1 MIRKTFFLD
10 KEQIDFLKSLPGTS
24 SEHIR
29 QAINEYKKKQQNVSA
44 SQSQTVQSALTRKEE
59 NNG

>member
-10 KEQIDFLKSLPGTS
+10 KEQIDYLESLPGTS

-29 QAINEYKKKQQNVSA
+29 QAINDYKEKHQNVSA
-44 SQSQTVQSALTRKEE
+44 SESKRKEDE
-59 NNG
+59 

>member
-10 KEQIDFLKSLPGTS
+10 KEQIDYLESLPGTS

-29 QAINEYKKKQQNVSA
+29 QAINDYKEKQQNISA
-44 SQSQTVQSALTRKEE
+44 SESKRKEDE
-59 NNG
+59 